1 MYEFLLRLL
10 LLNGNVTDI
19 SEQNTNSTNLS
30 NSTAVLPLVRTPRII
45 GGYATD
51 AVHLPYLIN
60 ISKFGVFT
68 CGGALITQK
77 CVITAAHCT
86 KDAVASDFSVR
97 GGITYLSEKRNIRRV
112 RQFFVSP
119 LYDKK
124 ALDYDVAILQLSSL
138 LEGRDIETIQLS
150 DKNITT
156 GEYIRISGWG
166 LTKEGAFKPA
176 NKMHTVKV
184 RVIPQNECMELYKG
198 YRNIS
203 DAMFCASVPGKK
215 DACSADSG
223 GPAVAH
229 GELVG
234 IVSWGRGKECGRA
247 SSPGVYVRI
256 TTVRTWI
263 DSILNK
269 HCY

>member
-156 GEYIRISGWG
+156 GDVA
-166 LTKEGAFKPA
+166 KEPHRQAI
-176 NKMHTVKV
+176 T
-184 RVIPQNECMELYKG
+184 
-198 YRNIS
+198 
-203 DAMFCASVPGKK
+203 
-215 DACSADSG
+215 
-223 GPAVAH
+223 
-229 GELVG
+229 LVG
-234 IVSWGRGKECGRA
+234 LQAGRKTSIRHALAKGHLQAHPSNGA
-247 SSPGVYVRI
+247 SLKDNLHTEEKI
-256 TTVRTWI
+256 
-263 DSILNK
+263 
-269 HCY
+269 